1 MQTKYQ
7 VKAEYRDTQ
16 KLSTASGHSV
26 VSGGQQQ
33 QPRRDS
39 YGLYRDQMARRSLR
53 RPGSSEGVYTIPR
66 TEVTSL
72 PPTHGQYNIGGPVTT
87 EHRGADHQLWS
98 RQTSL
103 DTSYNVPSIRTD
115 MGDQDM
121 RTNRNIGGFDSIAE
135 VTESGTEAGWRNQG
149 YDL

>member
-1 MQTKYQ
+1 M
-7 VKAEYRDTQ
+7 KAEYRDAQ
-16 KLSTASGHSV
+16 KLSTASSHHSV
-26 VSGGQQQ
+26 VSGGQ
-33 QPRRDS
+33 RRDS

-53 RPGSSEGVYTIPR
+53 RPASVSEGVYTIPQ
-66 TEVTSL
+66 TELTPL
-72 PPTHGQYNIGGPVTT
+72 PHGQYNIGGPVTT
-87 EHRGADHQLWS
+87 DPQVWS

-115 MGDQDM
+115 MGDQDI
-121 RTNRNIGGFDSIAE
+121 RAARNTGGFDSIAE